1 MLFSFIVR
9 QIQYRVNEV
18 NRLFFGNAFIICMST
33 RQSLALNFSSTP
45 NKSRQN
51 TFFHYLPEGGS
62 ITAAKYRSFSK
73 ITSRLEKRSLSSRKS
88 IWACPP
94 KIVLLNCIF
103 YYWKIQRSNLIQ
115 SRKVKDFIGVNC
127 KKII

>member
-1 MLFSFIVR
+1 
-9 QIQYRVNEV
+9 
-18 NRLFFGNAFIICMST
+18 MSM

-45 NKSRQN
+45 NKSCQN

-73 ITSRLEKRSLSSRKS
+73 ITSRLEKRSLSSLKS

-94 KIVLLNCIF
+94 KIVLLNCIL
-103 YYWKIQRSNLIQ
+103 YYWNIQRSNDN
-115 SRKVKDFIGVNC
+115 RVKSKILLESIVGKSFNANICTFCEQEDCLFIDFP
-127 KKII
+127 